1 MIPLSKHLRPLI
13 ALAVLLI
20 SLIASGQEP
29 FGAMDKKELRKLIRQ
44 AKNNGEAEGAKVDKM
59 WSEFEDAKEMDT
71 SANAVFD
78 YGRMLTELLQ
88 PGLSKATETPL
99 SEASKKLVLE
109 AEKAYSYAI
118 DQCDCHGRA
127 NIMLGLL
134 YNQQGNYFASEGFLE
149 KGLQLK
155 EGSDDWM
162 VAANQYLLAGAYTYN
177 TDTPKYQ
184 EVYEKFKIQV
194 HKVIKNKAY
203 YLKMAGMY
211 KPYYEGN

>member
-1 MIPLSKHLRPLI
+1 MTLKT
-13 ALAVLLI
+13 LAITIGTLFI
-20 SLIASGQEP
+20 SLHSIGQTSFDGME
-29 FGAMDKKELRKLIRQ
+29 KKELRKLIKDAR
-44 AKNNGEAEGAKVDKM
+44 NNGEADGNKVDKM

-71 SANAVFD
+71 SPNAVFD

-88 PGLSKATETPL
+88 PGLAKATEQPL
-99 SEASKKLVLE
+99 SDASKKLVLE
-109 AEKAYSYAI
+109 AEKAYGYAI

-134 YNQQGNYFASEGFLE
+134 YNQQGNYYASELFLE

-155 EGSDDWM
+155 EGGDDWI

-184 EVYEKFKIQV
+184 VVYAKFKEHVKNVQ
-194 HKVIKNKAY
+194 KNKAY

-211 KPYYEGN
+211 KPYYEK